1 MRSPWRTGFV
11 DFSATWCDG
20 AGMGLCAGFRF
31 VRAETQE
38 AGDGRGIVRAGRGHH
53 DCVCLVW
60 VGVWRNYEENDSFA
74 IDPEDFDGA
83 DRMAVISVESYR
95 SPVCY
100 QFLGCVCPF
109 GQVVGQAA
117 NRPEPN

>member
-1 MRSPWRTGFV
+1 
-11 DFSATWCDG
+11 
-20 AGMGLCAGFRF
+20 MGLCAGFRF

-60 VGVWRNYEENDSFA
+60 VGVRRNYEENDSFA

-83 DRMAVISVESYR
+83 DRLAVISVESYR

-100 QFLGCVCPF
+100 QFLGAFAHSVKL
-109 GQVVGQAA
+109 
-117 NRPEPN
+117 